1 MISSYNYSKSSACT
15 ASCAGTEFIC
25 YNMDMEKERLMA
37 LLRNPQKFQKKAER
51 KQQADKVKQDRAEKA
66 AAKAA
71 SEKMMLVVG
80 SVVAVMVVVS
90 LIFVLSAQ
98 KRVHN
103 LSASLDPAV
112 LKGLMVD
119 KTFNPNNTVR
129 YVQIS
134 EGADRNVSNV
144 VEYGSTLPVISRYNY
159 KALPPK
165 SLKVIGAAPYA
176 LSINVSS
183 NISDPDLLHYLFNQ
197 QEVIDE
203 FLKRPDVA
211 PLLSDPKALT
221 AVATDIAKTEA
232 FFNDETVQKVLADP
246 KLLHALASSRLF
258 SYMLISKAVKY
269 YRDNPALA
277 SQLIH
282 ASPVLTS
289 LKNNPNVRKEVSENA
304 YLKKIAVEL
313 LK

>member
-1 MISSYNYSKSSACT
+1 M
-15 ASCAGTEFIC
+15 
-25 YNMDMEKERLMA
+25 NMDKDRLMA

-51 KQQADKVKQDRAEKA
+51 KQQAEKVKQERAEKA

-71 SEKMMLVVG
+71 SEKLMLIVGGVV
-80 SVVAVMVVVS
+80 SVMVVSS

-98 KRVHN
+98 RRVQN
-103 LSASLDPAV
+103 LSASLDPSI

-119 KTFNPNNTVR
+119 KAFNPNSDVR

-134 EGADRNVSNV
+134 EGADRSVSNV

-159 KALPPK
+159 KALPPR

-197 QEVIDE
+197 QEVIEE
-203 FLKRPDVA
+203 FLKRKDVA
-211 PLLSDPKALT
+211 PLLEDPKALAA
-221 AVATDIAKTEA
+221 AVGKTEQMQR
-232 FFNDETVQKVLADP
+232 FFADETVQKVLADP
-246 KLLHALASSRLF
+246 KLLHALVSSRLF
-258 SYMLISKAVKY
+258 SYLLISKAVKY

-277 SQLIH
+277 RGLIN
-282 ASPVLTS
+282 ASPVLAP
-289 LKNNPNVRKEVSENA
+289 LKNNPNVRKEVSENT

>member
-1 MISSYNYSKSSACT
+1 
-15 ASCAGTEFIC
+15 
-25 YNMDMEKERLMA
+25 MDKDRLMA

-51 KQQADKVKQDRAEKA
+51 KQQAEKVKQERAEKA

-71 SEKMMLVVG
+71 SEKTMMIVG
-80 SVVAVMVVVS
+80 AVISVMVVAS

-98 KRVHN
+98 KRVKN

-119 KTFNPNNTVR
+119 KTFNPNAGVR

-159 KALPPK
+159 KALPPR

-183 NISDPDLLHYLFNQ
+183 NISDPELLHYLFNQ
-197 QEVIDE
+197 QDVIEE
-203 FLKRPDVA
+203 FLKRKDVA
-211 PLLSDPKALT
+211 PLIEDPKALAA
-221 AVATDIAKTEA
+221 AVANTQKLQA
-232 FFNDETVQKVLADP
+232 FFADETVQKVLADP

-258 SYMLISKAVKY
+258 SYLLISKAAKY

-277 SQLIH
+277 HDLIN
-282 ASPVLTS
+282 ASPVLLS
-289 LKNNPNVRKEVSENA
+289 LKNNPNVRKEVAENA
-304 YLKKIAVEL
+304 YLKKISVEL

>member
-1 MISSYNYSKSSACT
+1 
-15 ASCAGTEFIC
+15 
-25 YNMDMEKERLMA
+25 MDKDRLMA

-51 KQQADKVKQDRAEKA
+51 KQQAEKVKQERAEKA

-71 SEKMMLVVG
+71 SEKTMLIVGVVV
-80 SVVAVMVVVS
+80 SVMVVVS
-90 LIFVLSAQ
+90 LVFVLSAQ
-98 KRVHN
+98 KRVQN

-119 KTFNPNNTVR
+119 KTFNPNAGVR

-159 KALPPK
+159 KALPPR

-197 QEVIDE
+197 QDVIEE
-203 FLKRPDVA
+203 FLKRKDVA
-211 PLLSDPKALT
+211 PLLEDPKTLAA
-221 AVATDIAKTEA
+221 AVADTQKLQA
-232 FFNDETVQKVLADP
+232 FFADETVQKVLADP

-258 SYMLISKAVKY
+258 SYLLISKAAKY

-277 SQLIH
+277 RGLIN
-282 ASPVLTS
+282 ASPVLSS
-289 LKNNPNVRKEVSENA
+289 LKNNPNVRKEVAENA
-304 YLKKIAVEL
+304 YLKKISVEL
-313 LK
+313 LN